1 MLHFRRRQF
10 SVYRVL
16 LASFLLMLTLSA
28 AAQLIAA
35 LKSNQI
41 LMGEIE
47 RANDASL
54 EALRTSFDDT
64 FTVLQEW
71 CAEISLDTQIN
82 TLIAQQGERRNPQ
95 SAYLNVPVVRR
106 LAEVRFASSYV
117 SGLYLY
123 LLKDDYVL
131 TPDGKYAPEE
141 YFQKLFGDGGELSL
155 ADWKQ
160 MHVQPFFSQYE
171 TMSVDASSARRK
183 SFLLYG
189 LPVGAASQR
198 SAVLGMELSM
208 QNLNRLVTKS
218 EWLSGAYVGIVDHAS
233 NVISLGSEEAEGL
246 LRHVRLEEEGTRMKL
261 EEIDGR
267 RFYVTDIASA
277 VNGWRYV
284 SLIPQSTYLQSR
296 NTLLTLFAV
305 VMGLTLAIGV
315 ALSFL
320 LARIHYTPVQRL
332 VRMMET
338 PKIPRGR
345 VKSENEYAVLERSI
359 QSVQRENWALSELN
373 RGQEDTLR
381 RRFLTSLLQGSLVDA
396 YEIEGVLR
404 ECGMRLEGDGY
415 AVAVFNPHG
424 AGRRPPQPGGALEK
438 AIRTRLLPE
447 LDAACVLMESA
458 ACLIVSVKGEGRE
471 RMRAGLEAVLSSC
484 GGEAALACVSATHGD
499 AGGIHAAYLECSELL
514 EYANL
519 MGLGGV
525 CFYED
530 MPARSEDRVVNTRVS
545 EEKLV
550 NLLRAGQYPQA
561 QKVFGEMLDETFRV
575 GGLSIQAM
583 KCNLYGLIYSLSRV
597 VGTPRSPEQLP
608 MLETLRPVERL
619 MVCKTVP
626 DLRREMNA
634 LLREMDEAMRASVP
648 PRVEG
653 AELLD
658 GASAFIQARYAQQ
671 DLSVAMVA
679 EAMGVTPV
687 AITRV
692 FQRLL
697 GMGTLD
703 YIHHTR
709 LKAAKQL
716 LSASERSIREIA
728 ELTGYNNSVTFIR
741 VFKKYEGVTPGQ
753 YRENEQNP

>member
-1 MLHFRRRQF
+1 M
-10 SVYRVL
+10 
-16 LASFLLMLTLSA
+16 
-28 AAQLIAA
+28 
-35 LKSNQI
+35 
-41 LMGEIE
+41 
-47 RANDASL
+47 
-54 EALRTSFDDT
+54 
-64 FTVLQEW
+64 
-71 CAEISLDTQIN
+71 
-82 TLIAQQGERRNPQ
+82 
-95 SAYLNVPVVRR
+95 
-106 LAEVRFASSYV
+106 
-117 SGLYLY
+117 
-123 LLKDDYVL
+123 
-131 TPDGKYAPEE
+131 
-141 YFQKLFGDGGELSL
+141 
-155 ADWKQ
+155 
-160 MHVQPFFSQYE
+160 
-171 TMSVDASSARRK
+171 
-183 SFLLYG
+183 
-189 LPVGAASQR
+189 
-198 SAVLGMELSM
+198 
-208 QNLNRLVTKS
+208 
-218 EWLSGAYVGIVDHAS
+218 
-233 NVISLGSEEAEGL
+233 
-246 LRHVRLEEEGTRMKL
+246 
-261 EEIDGR
+261 
-267 RFYVTDIASA
+267 
-277 VNGWRYV
+277 
-284 SLIPQSTYLQSR
+284 
-296 NTLLTLFAV
+296 
-305 VMGLTLAIGV
+305 
-315 ALSFL
+315 
-320 LARIHYTPVQRL
+320 
-332 VRMMET
+332 
-338 PKIPRGR
+338 
-345 VKSENEYAVLERSI
+345 LERSI

-373 RGQEDTLR
+373 RGQEETLR
-381 RRFLTSLLQGSLVDA
+381 RRFLASLLQGSLVDA

-404 ECGMRLEGDGY
+404 ECGMKLAGDGY
-415 AVAVFNPHG
+415 AVAVFGLHGTGKGPAWPHG
-424 AGRRPPQPGGALEK
+424 ALER
-438 AIRTRLLPE
+438 AIRAHLLPR
-447 LDAACVLMESA
+447 LDAAYVLLESEACV
-458 ACLIVSVKGEGRE
+458 IVSVARDGRE
-471 RMRAGLEAVLSSC
+471 RMRACLEAVLAAC
-484 GGEAALACVSATHGD
+484 GGEAAGACVSATHED
-499 AGGIHAAYLECSELL
+499 AGGIHAAYLESSELL

-525 CFYED
+525 RFYED
-530 MPARSEDRVVNTRVS
+530 MPARCEDRVVNTRMS

-575 GGLSIQAM
+575 GGMSIQAM

-709 LKAAKQL
+709 LNAAKQL
-716 LSASERSIREIA
+716 LGASQRSIREIA

-753 YRENEQNP
+753 YRENEQKA

>member
-1 MLHFRRRQF
+1 M
-10 SVYRVL
+10 
-16 LASFLLMLTLSA
+16 
-28 AAQLIAA
+28 
-35 LKSNQI
+35 
-41 LMGEIE
+41 
-47 RANDASL
+47 
-54 EALRTSFDDT
+54 
-64 FTVLQEW
+64 
-71 CAEISLDTQIN
+71 
-82 TLIAQQGERRNPQ
+82 
-95 SAYLNVPVVRR
+95 
-106 LAEVRFASSYV
+106 
-117 SGLYLY
+117 
-123 LLKDDYVL
+123 
-131 TPDGKYAPEE
+131 
-141 YFQKLFGDGGELSL
+141 
-155 ADWKQ
+155 
-160 MHVQPFFSQYE
+160 
-171 TMSVDASSARRK
+171 
-183 SFLLYG
+183 
-189 LPVGAASQR
+189 
-198 SAVLGMELSM
+198 
-208 QNLNRLVTKS
+208 
-218 EWLSGAYVGIVDHAS
+218 
-233 NVISLGSEEAEGL
+233 
-246 LRHVRLEEEGTRMKL
+246 
-261 EEIDGR
+261 
-267 RFYVTDIASA
+267 
-277 VNGWRYV
+277 
-284 SLIPQSTYLQSR
+284 
-296 NTLLTLFAV
+296 
-305 VMGLTLAIGV
+305 
-315 ALSFL
+315 
-320 LARIHYTPVQRL
+320 
-332 VRMMET
+332 
-338 PKIPRGR
+338 
-345 VKSENEYAVLERSI
+345 LERSI

-373 RGQEDTLR
+373 RGQEETLR
-381 RRFLTSLLQGSLVDA
+381 RRFLASLLQGSLVDA

-404 ECGMRLEGDGY
+404 ECGMKLAGDGY
-415 AVAVFNPHG
+415 AVAVFGLHGAGKGPARPHG
-424 AGRRPPQPGGALEK
+424 ALER
-438 AIRTRLLPE
+438 AIRAHLLPR
-447 LDAACVLMESA
+447 LDAAYVLLESEACV
-458 ACLIVSVKGEGRE
+458 IVSVARDGRE
-471 RMRAGLEAVLSSC
+471 RMRACLEAVLAAC
-484 GGEAALACVSATHGD
+484 GGEAAGACVSATHED
-499 AGGIHAAYLECSELL
+499 AGGIHAAYLESSELL

-525 CFYED
+525 RFYED
-530 MPARSEDRVVNTRVS
+530 MPARCEDRVVNTRMS

-575 GGLSIQAM
+575 GGMSIQAM

-709 LKAAKQL
+709 LNAAKQL
-716 LSASERSIREIA
+716 LGAGRRSIREIA